1 MFIRQKFRT
10 KNGKR
15 HAYWALVESYRTERG
30 PRQRVVSWLGKLDE
44 QGRLGVQQLAQQS
57 TRPFDQE
64 PAKGKV
70 QLSFLDEPEPRYV
83 KVDAQAVRVEN
94 CKQFGAPWLALKLIE
109 KLKLKE
115 LLDRLIPIG
124 RESVPWSTTIL
135 LLLIARFCK
144 PSSELYIA
152 EQWLPRTSLLTM
164 LGVPESRVDDNR
176 LYRGLDQLLP
186 HKDEIEVHLKE
197 RLGDLFEL
205 EFDLLLY
212 DVTSTFFEG
221 QAAANPKAQRGYS
234 RDKRSDCKQVCIGL
248 VVTRCGMPLGY
259 MVFSGNT
266 ADVTTVEEIV
276 ETMESRYGKAD
287 RVWVMDRGMVSESN
301 IAFLRDGGRRY
312 IIGTPKSMLRK
323 FETELIKKDW
333 HTVREGLEVK
343 LCRRDDLAQGEL
355 FVVCRSADRRLKDEG
370 ILRRSEEK
378 IEARLKSMTDRCNSQ
393 KRDVQKVER
402 EIGKLLGQ
410 NTRASKLFDVQVKTR
425 DSGAAEIV
433 WAKIKSH
440 TDWATLSAGCY
451 LLRTNVQDW
460 SDEELWKAYIQLSE
474 AEEAFRI
481 QKTDLQLRPIWHQ
494 KEDRVDA
501 HLLVCFLAYVM
512 WKTLGGLCKQAGLGD
527 EPRRI
532 LDELHEIRSVD
543 VVLPTQDGIELRQ
556 RCISRPSEHQAI
568 LLEQLGLDLP
578 KRLRQTEM

>member
-1 MFIRQKFRT
+1 MFIRQKFRS

-30 PRQRVVSWLGKLDE
+30 PRQRVISWLGKLDE
-44 QGRLGVQQLAQQS
+44 EGRLGVQQIAS
-57 TRPFDQE
+57 EAIRPFAED
-64 PAKGKV
+64 PIKGQV
-70 QLSFLDEPEPRYV
+70 QLSFLEEPKPRYV
-83 KVDAQAVRVEN
+83 KVDAQAVRVED
-94 CKQFGAPWLALKLIE
+94 CRKFGAPWLALKLIE
-109 KLKLKE
+109 KLNLKS
-115 LLDRLIPIG
+115 LLDRLIPSG
-124 RESVPWSTTIL
+124 RESVPWSVTVL
-135 LLLIARFCK
+135 LLLIARFCE

-152 EQWLPRTSLLTM
+152 EQWLPKTALPTL
-164 LGVPESRVDDNR
+164 LGVPQERVDDNR

-186 HKDEIEVHLKE
+186 HKDEIEKHLKE
-197 RLGDLFEL
+197 RLGELFKI

-259 MVFSGNT
+259 KVFSGNT

-287 RVWVMDRGMVSESN
+287 RVWVMDRGMVSEHN
-301 IAFLRDGGRRY
+301 LQFLRDGDRRY

-323 FETELIKKDW
+323 FEAELLKKDW

-343 LCRRDDLAQGEL
+343 LCSRDDLAKGEL
-355 FVVCRSADRRLKDEG
+355 FVMCRSADRRKKDEA
-370 ILRRSEEK
+370 ILRRSEDK
-378 IEARLKSMTDRCNSQ
+378 IEARLKSMTKRCQTQ

-402 EIGKLLGQ
+402 EIGKLLGR
-410 NTRASKLFDVQVKTR
+410 NTRASKLFDVQVEER
-425 DSGAAEIV
+425 ESGGAEIA
-433 WAKIKSH
+433 WSKIKNN

-460 SDEELWKAYIQLSE
+460 SDEELWKAYVQLSE
-474 AEEAFRI
+474 AESAFRI
-481 QKTDLQLRPIWHQ
+481 HKTDLQLRPIWHQ

-501 HLLVCFLAYVM
+501 HLLVCFLSYVM
-512 WKTLGGLCKQAGLGD
+512 WKTLGGLCEQAGLGT

-532 LDELHEIRSVD
+532 VDELSEIRSMD
-543 VVLPTQDGIELRQ
+543 VVLPTHEGIELRQ
-556 RCISRPSEHQAI
+556 PCISRPSEHQAI
-568 LLEQLGLDLP
+568 LLDRLGLDLP
-578 KRLRQTEM
+578 KRLRQMEM